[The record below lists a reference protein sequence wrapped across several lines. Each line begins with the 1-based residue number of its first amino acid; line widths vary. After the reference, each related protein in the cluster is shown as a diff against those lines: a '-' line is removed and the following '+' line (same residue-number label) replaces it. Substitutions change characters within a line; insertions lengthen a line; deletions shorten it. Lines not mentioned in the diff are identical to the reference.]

1 MTPPRQQLSWAVWP
15 LWVAAS
21 AVGNGLGAVAA
32 DRSHDVQ
39 SVPILITALLVIL
52 TLPAILQWLVL
63 RHWLP
68 RAGWWILASAVGNFL
83 GFFPISWGIN
93 RLGPSPYASP
103 VAAFAA
109 FLLSGAVPGAA
120 EWLVLRRWVWRA
132 GWWVLARSIGSFGAI
147 YVFGFV
153 TRGADVRFFLGGLA
167 SGALSGAIAGL
178 ALMLL
183 LRNPKKSEPSA
194 PNTTETDANER
205 NA

>member
-1 MTPPRQQLSWAVWP
+1 M
-15 LWVAAS
+15 
-21 AVGNGLGAVAA
+21 GAVVP
-32 DRSHDVQ
+32 DRLHGTSHDVQ
-39 SVPILITALLVIL
+39 SVLIQITALLVIL

-68 RAGWWILASAVGNFL
+68 RAAGWWILASAAGKFL
-83 GFFPISWGIN
+83 GFFPIAWGIN
-93 RLGPSPYASP
+93 RLPPSPYASA

-109 FLLSGAVPGAA
+109 FLLSGAVRGAA
-120 EWLVLRRWVWRA
+120 EWLVLRRGVWRA

-183 LRNPKKSEPSA
+183 LRNPKENKPSA
-194 PNTTETDANER
+194 PSTTEIDANER